1 MAQSVKEEAQGSVP
15 HSAEPFA
22 ANFGET
28 QEGSDAADMAAER
41 KAKPKDPREVNAE
54 NTRRAL
60 LKVRSNPTSPT
71 QEQRSGEGEKGK
83 GKDVPQEHTGKGQQ
97 PSNPITTAPRKG
109 QNSDL
114 ESDFSRKS
122 AVEKPIPL
130 SVPSTPERTN

>member
-15 HSAEPFA
+15 HSAEPAA
-22 ANFGET
+22 ANLGET
-28 QEGSDAADMAAER
+28 QEGSYAADMAAER

-60 LKVRSNPTSPT
+60 LKVRSNPTSPA
-71 QEQRSGEGEKGK
+71 QEQRSGEGGKGK
-83 GKDVPQEHTGKGQQ
+83 GKDAPQE
-97 PSNPITTAPRKG
+97 PIQTASRKG
-109 QNSDL
+109 QNSDM
-114 ESDFSRKS
+114 ESDVSRKG